1 MQHYTSRELLLIV
14 SKHELSK
21 LNKVKRGVV
30 RSDFITALTII
41 KLSLTF
47 KNNIDYLG
55 DFSSKLYC
63 ICNCLIFRIGTK
75 FIL

>member
-30 RSDFITALTII
+30 RSDFITASYFGDYFLTNYI
-41 KLSLTF
+41 
-47 KNNIDYLG
+47 
-55 DFSSKLYC
+55 
-63 ICNCLIFRIGTK
+63 
-75 FIL
+75 FILQVFYPQFQFYIEIEKLNRL